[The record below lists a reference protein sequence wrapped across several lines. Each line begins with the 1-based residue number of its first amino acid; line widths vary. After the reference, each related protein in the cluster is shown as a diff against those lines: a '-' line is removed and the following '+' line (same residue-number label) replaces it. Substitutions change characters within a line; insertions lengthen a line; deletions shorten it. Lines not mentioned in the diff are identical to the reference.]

1 MIVGVL
7 WNSSKVLSTFLFILL
22 LYITYRKNKIVYAP
36 ISLFLIIFSSWYL
49 HYSQQAIFNYINYIE
64 RNSQFNERAQVIQ
77 IQRQGSDTYKGRLS
91 LKNEIYPFFLTDKK
105 NFDLKKIESRNC
117 IVKGQFKVNENKF
130 VTLKL
135 QSIVVQSCLESN
147 RSNLIEKHKQ
157 FIMNRIYDSGIKF
170 PDRIMALITGDVKEI
185 NEQFKERVKEIGIY
199 HLLAV
204 SGSHIAAIVF
214 LIYQPLKR
222 LNLPLFVIKGI
233 TIIVLTLYAQYTNYA
248 PSAVRAIIMTTLVL
262 LITKQIKIKG
272 IQLLAFAFIIMFI
285 LNPLVVYDIGF
296 QFSFIISFFIM
307 LLFPFLQQ
315 LSKLQSLFII
325 TFIAQLASF
334 IVAIPNFHQLQWV
347 GFLSNLIFV
356 PYYSI
361 ILFPLSILF
370 FITSHFIVGLTPL
383 NYLVDLSFNFHDWLL
398 DLFTRIKQSHFSV
411 PKFNDWIFIIF
422 IISVYYIFWLLAKRK
437 YILVTFWTIII
448 LTLLITFPT
457 NSHHKIT
464 MLNVGQGDSILYEG
478 GKNQN
483 VLIDTGGKVI
493 DDTKQPSYSI
503 SKYHIL
509 PTLNER
515 GINELEYL
523 ILTHPHNDHI
533 GEVEY
538 IISHIKIK
546 HIVIYNKGY
555 SSNTLM
561 LLSKL
566 SHKYNII
573 GEVEYIISHIKI
585 KHIVIYNKGYSS
597 NTLMLLSKLSHKYN
611 IKLMDVRQVSSFKLG
626 DSSFLFFD
634 SFIPNSRDKNEYSII
649 TMITY
654 QNKKV
659 LLMGDASKNNESL
672 LLKKYNLPEID
683 ILKVGHHGSKTS
695 SSKEFIEMIKPKIS
709 LISSGK
715 NNMYHLPN
723 IEVVKRLQRIRSR
736 IYNSQQNG
744 QVTIDLDDNLKVD
757 SNSYGNASGL

>member
-1 MIVGVL
+1 MLFVALSMIVGVL

-36 ISLFLIIFSSWYL
+36 ISLFLIIFSAWYL

-117 IVKGQFKVNENKF
+117 IVKGQFKVNDNKF

-170 PDRIMALITGDVKEI
+170 PDRIMALITGDVKEV

-233 TIIVLTLYAQYTNYA
+233 TIIVLALFAQYTNYA

-262 LITKQIKIKG
+262 VITKQIKIKS

-285 LNPLVVYDIGF
+285 
-296 QFSFIISFFIM
+296 
-307 LLFPFLQQ
+307 
-315 LSKLQSLFII
+315 
-325 TFIAQLASF
+325 AQLASF
-334 IVAIPNFHQLQWV
+334 IVAIPSFHQLQWV

-411 PKFNDWIFIIF
+411 PKFNDWIFIVF

-523 ILTHPHNDHI
+523 ILTHPHNDH
-533 GEVEY
+533 
-538 IISHIKIK
+538 
-546 HIVIYNKGY
+546 
-555 SSNTLM
+555 
-561 LLSKL
+561 
-566 SHKYNII
+566 I

-757 SNSYGNASGL
+757 SSSYGNASGL

>member
-1 MIVGVL
+1 MLYVALSMIVGVL

-91 LKNEIYPFFLTDKK
+91 LKNEIYPFFLTNKK

-117 IVKGQFKVNENKF
+117 IVKGQFKVNDNKF

-214 LIYQPLKR
+214 LIYKPLKR

-233 TIIVLTLYAQYTNYA
+233 TIIVLALFAQYTNYA

-272 IQLLAFAFIIMFI
+272 IQLLAFAFII
-285 LNPLVVYDIGF
+285 
-296 QFSFIISFFIM
+296 
-307 LLFPFLQQ
+307 
-315 LSKLQSLFII
+315 
-325 TFIAQLASF
+325 TFISQLASF

-566 SHKYNII
+566 SHKYNI
-573 GEVEYIISHIKI
+573 
-585 KHIVIYNKGYSS
+585 
-597 NTLMLLSKLSHKYN
+597 KL
-611 IKLMDVRQVSSFKLG
+611 IDVRQVSSFKLG

>member
-91 LKNEIYPFFLTDKK
+91 LKNEIYPFFLTNKK

-117 IVKGQFKVNENKF
+117 IVKGQFKVNDNKF

-214 LIYQPLKR
+214 LIYKPLKR

-233 TIIVLTLYAQYTNYA
+233 TIIVLALFAQYTNYA

-272 IQLLAFAFIIMFI
+272 IQLLAFA
-285 LNPLVVYDIGF
+285 
-296 QFSFIISFFIM
+296 
-307 LLFPFLQQ
+307 
-315 LSKLQSLFII
+315 FII

-437 YILVTFWTIII
+437 YILVTVWTIII

-523 ILTHPHNDHI
+523 ILTHPHNDH
-533 GEVEY
+533 
-538 IISHIKIK
+538 
-546 HIVIYNKGY
+546 
-555 SSNTLM
+555 
-561 LLSKL
+561 
-566 SHKYNII
+566 I

>member
-91 LKNEIYPFFLTDKK
+91 LKNEIYPFFLTNKK

-117 IVKGQFKVNENKF
+117 IVKGQFKVNDNKF

-233 TIIVLTLYAQYTNYA
+233 TIIVLAL
-248 PSAVRAIIMTTLVL
+248 
-262 LITKQIKIKG
+262 
-272 IQLLAFAFIIMFI
+272 
-285 LNPLVVYDIGF
+285 
-296 QFSFIISFFIM
+296 
-307 LLFPFLQQ
+307 
-315 LSKLQSLFII
+315 
-325 TFIAQLASF
+325 F

-370 FITSHFIVGLTPL
+370 FITSHFIVGLTLL

-437 YILVTFWTIII
+437 YILVTVWTIII

-523 ILTHPHNDHI
+523 ILTHPHNDH
-533 GEVEY
+533 
-538 IISHIKIK
+538 
-546 HIVIYNKGY
+546 
-555 SSNTLM
+555 
-561 LLSKL
+561 
-566 SHKYNII
+566 I

>member
-1 MIVGVL
+1 MLYVALSMIVGVL

-91 LKNEIYPFFLTDKK
+91 LKNEIYPFFLTNKK

-117 IVKGQFKVNENKF
+117 IVKGQFKVNDNKF

-233 TIIVLTLYAQYTNYA
+233 TIIVLAL
-248 PSAVRAIIMTTLVL
+248 
-262 LITKQIKIKG
+262 
-272 IQLLAFAFIIMFI
+272 
-285 LNPLVVYDIGF
+285 
-296 QFSFIISFFIM
+296 
-307 LLFPFLQQ
+307 
-315 LSKLQSLFII
+315 
-325 TFIAQLASF
+325 F

-370 FITSHFIVGLTPL
+370 FITSHFIVGLTLL

-437 YILVTFWTIII
+437 YILVTVWTIII

-523 ILTHPHNDHI
+523 ILTHPHNDH
-533 GEVEY
+533 
-538 IISHIKIK
+538 
-546 HIVIYNKGY
+546 
-555 SSNTLM
+555 
-561 LLSKL
+561 
-566 SHKYNII
+566 I

>member
-36 ISLFLIIFSSWYL
+36 ISLFLIIFSAWYL

-117 IVKGQFKVNENKF
+117 IVKGQFKVNDNKF

-170 PDRIMALITGDVKEI
+170 PDRIMALITGDVKEV

-233 TIIVLTLYAQYTNYA
+233 TIIVLALFAQYTNYA

-262 LITKQIKIKG
+262 VITKQIKIKS

-285 LNPLVVYDIGF
+285 
-296 QFSFIISFFIM
+296 
-307 LLFPFLQQ
+307 
-315 LSKLQSLFII
+315 
-325 TFIAQLASF
+325 AQLASF
-334 IVAIPNFHQLQWV
+334 IVAIPSFHQLQWV

-411 PKFNDWIFIIF
+411 PKFNDWIFIVF

-523 ILTHPHNDHI
+523 ILTHPHNDH
-533 GEVEY
+533 
-538 IISHIKIK
+538 
-546 HIVIYNKGY
+546 
-555 SSNTLM
+555 
-561 LLSKL
+561 
-566 SHKYNII
+566 I

-757 SNSYGNASGL
+757 SSSYGNASGL

>member
-1 MIVGVL
+1 MLYVALSMIVGVL

-233 TIIVLTLYAQYTNYA
+233 TINVLTLYAQYTNYA

-503 SKYHIL
+503 FKYHIL

-523 ILTHPHNDHI
+523 ILTHPHNDH
-533 GEVEY
+533 
-538 IISHIKIK
+538 
-546 HIVIYNKGY
+546 
-555 SSNTLM
+555 
-561 LLSKL
+561 
-566 SHKYNII
+566 I

>member
-1 MIVGVL
+1 MLYVALSMIVGVL

-22 LYITYRKNKIVYAP
+22 LYIAYRKNKIVYAP

-49 HYSQQAIFNYINYIE
+49 HYSQQATFNYINYIE

-91 LKNEIYPFFLTDKK
+91 LKNEIYPFFLTNKK

-117 IVKGQFKVNENKF
+117 IVKGQFKVNDNKF

-233 TIIVLTLYAQYTNYA
+233 TIIVLALFAQYTNYA

-272 IQLLAFAFIIMFI
+272 IHLLAFAFI
-285 LNPLVVYDIGF
+285 
-296 QFSFIISFFIM
+296 
-307 LLFPFLQQ
+307 
-315 LSKLQSLFII
+315 
-325 TFIAQLASF
+325 
-334 IVAIPNFHQLQWV
+334 
-347 GFLSNLIFV
+347 
-356 PYYSI
+356 
-361 ILFPLSILF
+361 
-370 FITSHFIVGLTPL
+370 
-383 NYLVDLSFNFHDWLL
+383 
-398 DLFTRIKQSHFSV
+398 
-411 PKFNDWIFIIF
+411 
-422 IISVYYIFWLLAKRK
+422 
-437 YILVTFWTIII
+437 
-448 LTLLITFPT
+448 ITFPT

-523 ILTHPHNDHI
+523 ILTHPHNDH
-533 GEVEY
+533 
-538 IISHIKIK
+538 
-546 HIVIYNKGY
+546 
-555 SSNTLM
+555 
-561 LLSKL
+561 
-566 SHKYNII
+566 I

-723 IEVVKRLQRIRSR
+723 IEVVKRLQGIRSR

>member
-1 MIVGVL
+1 MLYVALSMIVGVL

-91 LKNEIYPFFLTDKK
+91 LKNEIYPFFLTNKK

-117 IVKGQFKVNENKF
+117 IVKGQFKVNDNKF

-214 LIYQPLKR
+214 LIYKPLKR

-233 TIIVLTLYAQYTNYA
+233 TIIVLALFAQYTNYA

-411 PKFNDWIFIIF
+411 PKFNDWIFII
-422 IISVYYIFWLLAKRK
+422 SVYYIFWLLAKRK
-437 YILVTFWTIII
+437 YILVTVWTIII

-538 IISHIKIK
+538 IMCILYTTDAADAKTSITLGSWRIISKR
-546 HIVIYNKGY
+546 NY
-555 SSNTLM
+555 SFPYT
-561 LLSKL
+561 LLSMPTKMR
-566 SHKYNII
+566 
-573 GEVEYIISHIKI
+573 V
-585 KHIVIYNKGYSS
+585 V
-597 NTLMLLSKLSHKYN
+597 
-611 IKLMDVRQVSSFKLG
+611 VSWRACQL
-626 DSSFLFFD
+626 
-634 SFIPNSRDKNEYSII
+634 N
-649 TMITY
+649 
-654 QNKKV
+654 
-659 LLMGDASKNNESL
+659 
-672 LLKKYNLPEID
+672 
-683 ILKVGHHGSKTS
+683 
-695 SSKEFIEMIKPKIS
+695 
-709 LISSGK
+709 
-715 NNMYHLPN
+715 
-723 IEVVKRLQRIRSR
+723 
-736 IYNSQQNG
+736 
-744 QVTIDLDDNLKVD
+744 
-757 SNSYGNASGL
+757 

>member
-22 LYITYRKNKIVYAP
+22 LYIAYRKNKIVYAP

-91 LKNEIYPFFLTDKK
+91 LKNEIYPFFLTNKK

-117 IVKGQFKVNENKF
+117 IVKGQFKVNDNKF

-233 TIIVLTLYAQYTNYA
+233 TIIVLALFAQYTNYA

-262 LITKQIKIKG
+262 LITNQIKIKG

-411 PKFNDWIFIIF
+411 PKF
-422 IISVYYIFWLLAKRK
+422 
-437 YILVTFWTIII
+437 
-448 LTLLITFPT
+448 
-457 NSHHKIT
+457 
-464 MLNVGQGDSILYEG
+464 YEG

-533 GEVEY
+533 GE
-538 IISHIKIK
+538 
-546 HIVIYNKGY
+546 
-555 SSNTLM
+555 L
-561 LLSKL
+561 
-566 SHKYNII
+566 
-573 GEVEYIISHIKI
+573 EYIISHIKI

>member
-1 MIVGVL
+1 M
-7 WNSSKVLSTFLFILL
+7 LSTFLFILL